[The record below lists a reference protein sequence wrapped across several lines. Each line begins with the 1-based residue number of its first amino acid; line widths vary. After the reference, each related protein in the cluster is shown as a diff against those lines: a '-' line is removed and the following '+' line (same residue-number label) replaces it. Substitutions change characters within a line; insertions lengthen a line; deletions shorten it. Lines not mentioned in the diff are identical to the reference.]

1 MEKSLPAAMVSWITE
16 TQLLGG
22 RSLGRAW
29 QAYGNRQK
37 GRKGWDFPPE
47 NSIEVMSCKT
57 LENTFLKNR
66 IHIFIMD
73 IFAE

>member
-22 RSLGRAW
+22 CSLGRAW

-37 GRKGWDFPPE
+37 GRKGCGLPPE
-47 NSIEVMSCKT
+47 NAFEVMSCKT
-57 LENTFLKNR
+57 LENTFLK
-66 IHIFIMD
+66 IEYIIFIMD
-73 IFAE
+73 LFAE